1 MTGAQR
7 IIGGTTSALAFR
19 VGNARKARTV
29 PYGSSTS
36 LDWFSYVNTM
46 CIHIR
51 TISSLRVLKI
61 EHISLTDFA
70 GSQWDFPQILR
81 LNGFSDPEGALCQ
94 KHRFLPETCIIHNGS
109 HNYALSTPSLLYH
122 NCESKTPVH
131 ML

>member
-36 LDWFSYVNTM
+36 LDWFGYVNTM
-46 CIHIR
+46 CVHIR

-61 EHISLTDFA
+61 EHRSLS
-70 GSQWDFPQILR
+70 GLRRFPM
-81 LNGFSDPEGALCQ
+81 GFSANFSL
-94 KHRFLPETCIIHNGS
+94 FL
-109 HNYALSTPSLLYH
+109 
-122 NCESKTPVH
+122 SKSFAFK
-131 ML
+131 

>member
-46 CIHIR
+46 CVHIR

-61 EHISLTDFA
+61 EHRSLTDFA

-81 LNGFSDPEGALCQ
+81 LNGFSVP
-94 KHRFLPETCIIHNGS
+94 
-109 HNYALSTPSLLYH
+109 
-122 NCESKTPVH
+122 
-131 ML
+131 